1 MRSIVFWVSALA
13 CLPIISVAQPATDPS
28 VAVPAVAYRS
38 VFTDTPHGV
47 ETESTDWKAANAQ
60 VGQFLRGHIDLLKWE
75 AAQAKAKA
83 DARATPDAKKATK
96 P

>member
-1 MRSIVFWVSALA
+1 MRSIVFFGSAWA
-13 CLPIISVAQPATDPS
+13 CLPIISVAQLATDPS

-47 ETESTDWKAANAQ
+47 ETETTDWKAANAQ

-83 DARATPDAKKATK
+83 DARATPAAKEPIK